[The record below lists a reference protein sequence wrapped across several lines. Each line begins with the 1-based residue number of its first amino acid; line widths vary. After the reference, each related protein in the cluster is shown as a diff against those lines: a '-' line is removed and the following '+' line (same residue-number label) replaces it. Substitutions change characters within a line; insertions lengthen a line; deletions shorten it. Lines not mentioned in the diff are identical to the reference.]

1 MVQEVRHLFF
11 TGQEVIDALEAYRAM
26 HEAFLPAGDIGV
38 KGVAKDGAVRV
49 EVRMV
54 YGVRVQPAVFD
65 IAADDVLRAL
75 ICACR
80 GHGIPLPKQGKKSLT
95 GSAAGVALKIKVDI
109 ASRSSGNMVQ
119 LDKFESA
126 KQLEAS

>member
-11 TGQEVIDALEAYRAM
+11 TSQEIVDALDAYRGM
-26 HEAFLPAGDIGV
+26 HEAFLPSGDITL

-54 YGVRVQPAVFD
+54 YGVRVQLAVFD
-65 IAADDVLRAL
+65 IAANDVLRAL

-80 GHGIPLPKQGKKSLT
+80 GLGIPLPKEGKKSLS

-109 ASRSSGNMVQ
+109 ATRSVGNMVQ
-119 LDKFESA
+119 LDTFETA
-126 KQLEAS
+126 RQLEAS